1 MLYKMKLGDFSHT
14 IPTIGF
20 NVEQVKHKNLM
31 MTLWDVGGQDKI
43 RALWKHYYEGTDALI
58 WIVDSTDEHRLRE
71 CRDELHHVLAND
83 GLREA
88 AVLVYANKQDCANA
102 ASTGKLAESLGLRSL
117 PRANEWL
124 IQPASALTGV
134 GVYESLEWLTQ
145 ALKRA
150 RSAACR
156 SRAG

>member
-20 NVEQVKHKNLM
+20 NVEQVKYKNLM

-43 RALWKHYYEGTDALI
+43 RALWKHYYEGTDGLI

-83 GLREA
+83 GLRGA

-117 PRANEWL
+117 PRANEW
-124 IQPASALTGV
+124 PR
-134 GVYESLEWLTQ
+134 
-145 ALKRA
+145 RA
-150 RSAACR
+150 RGHRRSAGALPLSKQRR
-156 SRAG
+156 SAHLLDRFRRAVLRH